1 MVVKYS
7 VYVVNMFNN
16 ITKSMILREKQFE
29 RVIRRPSSKKD
40 RQVNGQKKQDK
51 ATLHINLRTEPHE
64 PH

>member
-1 MVVKYS
+1 ML
-7 VYVVNMFNN
+7 NN

-40 RQVNGQKKQDK
+40 RQVNGQNKQDN
-51 ATLHINLRTEPHE
+51 ATLHINLRIEQHE

>member
-7 VYVVNMFNN
+7 VYVVNMINN

-51 ATLHINLRTEPHE
+51 ATLHINLRIEQHE
-64 PH
+64 SH